1 MREIIGVLVA
11 TGLWWL
17 MGSYYY
23 RYKELSC
30 IKIQV
35 NVVGV
40 RFELSRWINKKVL
53 AAHSFHTGV
62 VLRFLVNLGAPK
74 HPYTFYRWIHSGVPA
89 FANYQVV

>member
-1 MREIIGVLVA
+1 
-11 TGLWWL
+11 

-53 AAHSFHTGV
+53 AAHSIYTGAD
-62 VLRFLVNLGAPK
+62 LRILVNLGAPK
-74 HPYTFYRWIHSGVPA
+74 RSYAFYCWLHSCIPP